1 MKPSRFLACCWPLLA
16 GATSAAP
23 PPSRIGISVGALD
36 NPFYQIVA
44 RGALQEARA
53 LNPQAQI
60 TTLSANFSL
69 ERQREQVRQL
79 LRLRVE
85 LILLVAAD
93 SKAVA
98 PLVREAQQAGVRVV
112 AVDVDAVGA
121 DGTVKSDN
129 VQAGVLACRYLAERM
144 HGEGNFVIQNGPP
157 VSSVWD
163 RVAGCRRSLAAFP
176 KIHLL
181 SHQESG
187 LASSWG
193 GKRLMTQLLLR
204 YPAINGVF
212 ASNDRQALG
221 AEQAARAAG
230 RKEVMI
236 AGVDGSPDI
245 EKALRGDS
253 QIVASSSQ
261 APYAM
266 GVEAVKLG
274 RQLLANPKLKPRT
287 VTVPVQLITR
297 DNIGAYQGWQGPQS
311 SASAAAGR

>member
-1 MKPSRFLACCWPLLA
+1 MMPSRFLACCWLSLA
-16 GATSAAP
+16 GAVYAAP
-23 PPSRIGISVGALD
+23 LSRIGVSVGALD
-36 NPFYQIVA
+36 NPFYQMVA

-53 LNPQAQI
+53 ANPAAQV

-69 ERQREQVRQL
+69 ERQQRQVRQL
-79 LRLRVE
+79 LDQQVE

-98 PLVREAQQAGVRVV
+98 PLVRLAQHAGVPVV
-112 AVDVDAVGA
+112 AVDVDAAGA

-129 VQAGVLACRYLAERM
+129 VQAGVLACRYLAEKMR
-144 HGEGNFVIQNGPP
+144 GQGVVVIQNGPP

-176 KIHLL
+176 KIRLL
-181 SHQESG
+181 SYQESG

-193 GKRLMTQLLLR
+193 GKRLMERHLRR
-204 YPAINGVF
+204 YPEINGVF
-212 ASNDRQALG
+212 ACNDRQALG

-245 EKALRGDS
+245 EKALRGQN
-253 QIVASSSQ
+253 QIVASASQ
-261 APYAM
+261 APYAI

-274 RQLLANPKLKPRT
+274 RQLRDSPKSKPRT
-287 VTVPVQLITR
+287 VVVPVQLITR
-297 DNIGAYQGWQGPQS
+297 ANIGAYQGWQSQLP
-311 SASAAAGR
+311 SAPAAAP

>member
-44 RGALQEARA
+44 RGACRRRA
-53 LNPQAQI
+53 LNPQTQI

-163 RVAGCRRSLAAFP
+163 RVA
-176 KIHLL
+176 
-181 SHQESG
+181 
-187 LASSWG
+187 
-193 GKRLMTQLLLR
+193 
-204 YPAINGVF
+204 N
-212 ASNDRQALG
+212 
-221 AEQAARAAG
+221 
-230 RKEVMI
+230 
-236 AGVDGSPDI
+236 
-245 EKALRGDS
+245 
-253 QIVASSSQ
+253 
-261 APYAM
+261 
-266 GVEAVKLG
+266 
-274 RQLLANPKLKPRT
+274 
-287 VTVPVQLITR
+287 
-297 DNIGAYQGWQGPQS
+297 
-311 SASAAAGR
+311 AAAAWPRFPRSICSAIRRAGWRPAGAASG